1 MTSDNRTPR
10 VAAVRRTAVVFFTVV
25 WGLALVGCNHPLAQ
39 RSAWEWDSQL
49 VLPPIDDLTDMS
61 PRMTTTPRDGFYVL
75 AREWRPRGPI
85 TADAAGPG
93 EVVQTYLEAG
103 EALGF
108 RPRGDGRWVAV
119 EGGREVVLDL
129 AGGVHHVWYRE
140 KPDIWRENQTFW
152 LVVLAGV
159 TVAGLVVLI
168 ANADEIDID
177 FDS

>member
-1 MTSDNRTPR
+1 MNFDNPVPR
-10 VAAVRRTAVVFFTVV
+10 VAAVRRTAVVFLTVV

-39 RSAWEWDSQL
+39 RSAWKWDSQL
-49 VLPPIDDLTDMS
+49 VLPPSEQLANAT
-61 PRMTTTPRDGFYVL
+61 PRMTTTPRAGFYVL

-108 RPRGDGRWVAV
+108 RQRGDGQWVAV
-119 EGGREVVLDL
+119 EGGREVALDL

-140 KPDIWRENQTFW
+140 KPDTWQDHQAFW

-159 TVAGLVVLI
+159 AVAGLVVLI
-168 ANADEIDID
+168 VNADEVEID
-177 FDS
+177 F